1 MTKTV
6 LLTGISGFIGLHSA
20 KELLNQGYIVRGSVR
35 SKRKEQQV
43 RDTLTVANV
52 DVSNLTIVEL
62 DLASD
67 KGWDEAAAGADY
79 IMHVASPFLSA
90 APKHEDEIIVPAV
103 QGTLRAMRAA
113 KNASIKRVV
122 LTSSAGAMFSK
133 LTGEIGPKD
142 WTDTNAPKISAYLKS
157 KTLAERAAWD
167 FMKNEA
173 AGTDLELTVIA
184 PGATFGPPVGD
195 DISGT
200 ALSSIARML
209 SGKMPMVPKVAMP
222 MGDVRDVAT
231 LHVKALETPQAAGQR
246 FLVADAPARSFQ
258 NIAQILKDEGHTGPS
273 TRLAPNLLMRLMAVF
288 DKEARGMV
296 GWLGLNLSGDISAT
310 RRIFGWTPIS
320 FRKTLSETAVKIS
333 GLQS

>member
-6 LLTGISGFIGLHSA
+6 LLTGISGFIGLHTA
-20 KELLNQGYIVRGSVR
+20 KALLDQGYTVRGSVR

-43 RDTLTVANV
+43 RDTLTAASV

-62 DLASD
+62 DLGSD
-67 KGWDEAAAGADY
+67 KGWNEAASGADY
-79 IMHVASPFLSA
+79 IMHVASPFFTSE
-90 APKHEDEIIVPAV
+90 PKHEDELIVPAV

-113 KNASIKRVV
+113 KNAGVKRVV

-142 WTDTNAPKISAYLKS
+142 WTDTDVPKMSAYLKS
-157 KTLAERAAWD
+157 KTLAERAAWE
-167 FMKNEA
+167 FIENEA

-195 DISGT
+195 DISGE

-209 SGKMPMVPKVAMP
+209 SGKMPMVPKIAMP
-222 MGDVRDVAT
+222 MGDVRDVAA
-231 LHVKALETPQAAGQR
+231 LHVKALETPEAAGQR
-246 FLVADAPARSFQ
+246 FLAADTPARSFRDL
-258 NIAQILKDEGHTGPS
+258 AQMLKDEGHSGPS
-273 TRLAPNLLMRLMAVF
+273 TRLAPSFLMRIIAIF

-296 GWLGLNLSGDISAT
+296 GWLGLNLSGDNSAT
-310 RRIFGWTPIS
+310 RKTFDWTPIP
-320 FRKTLSETAVKIS
+320 FRKTLRDTAGAVQA
-333 GLQS
+333 LQA